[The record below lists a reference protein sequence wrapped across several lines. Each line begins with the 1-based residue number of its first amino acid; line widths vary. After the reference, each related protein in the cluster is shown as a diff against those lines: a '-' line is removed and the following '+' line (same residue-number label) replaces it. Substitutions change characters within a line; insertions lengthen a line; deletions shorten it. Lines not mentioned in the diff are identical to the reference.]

1 MTETFSIFADGIPF
15 PEGPAFDSQGNL
27 FVCAR
32 RDGYIVKVTPDGS
45 VQKFV
50 ETDGKPNG
58 LAIDA
63 DDLIYVA
70 DAVRR
75 EILTVDR
82 DANIEV
88 LIPTACGPH
97 ELKGPND
104 LCFGPSGAM
113 YFTDPGLSLSPGGV
127 VYHYNLSTSELTLL
141 ASGMSFPN
149 GLAIS
154 ADERTLIVAETMTF
168 RLLKVDL
175 SRPATSSPETVAE
188 FGEGAN
194 PDGMAWLDGDR
205 LAVALHRAAA
215 IEIVSASDWS
225 QQRVPLFEGAMPTN
239 LAMRENF
246 GFVADDTR
254 AAVLKVPLE

>member
-1 MTETFSIFADGIPF
+1 MTAGFSIFADGIPF
-15 PEGPAFDSQGNL
+15 PEGPVFDSQGNL

-45 VQKFV
+45 VHKFI
-50 ETDGKPNG
+50 ETGGKPNG

-63 DDLIYVA
+63 EDVLYVA
-70 DAVRR
+70 DATRR
-75 EILTVDR
+75 EILMVDR
-82 DANIEV
+82 DAHLEV

-113 YFTDPGLSLSPGGV
+113 YFTDPGLSLSPEGV
-127 VYHYNLSTSELTLL
+127 AYRYNLSTSELTLL
-141 ASGMSFPN
+141 ATGMSFPN

-154 ADERTLIVAETMTF
+154 SDEKTLLVAETMTF
-168 RLLKVDL
+168 RLLKIDL
-175 SRPATSSPETVAE
+175 SGPATSNPEVVAE
-188 FGEGAN
+188 FGDGAN

-215 IEIVSASDWS
+215 
-225 QQRVPLFEGAMPTN
+225 
-239 LAMRENF
+239 
-246 GFVADDTR
+246 
-254 AAVLKVPLE
+254 